1 MSDEQLEGTLDL
13 SDEYEEI
20 CSDEVDRVVETLEQ
34 LAETVSSENIRTML
48 EEASQS
54 IYELVYE
61 EEEEE
66 AEAGDAEA
74 EDGAEDVIAIDE
86 SASDDDEGLAAEA
99 A

>member
-1 MSDEQLEGTLDL
+1 MSDEQLENVEDKLEI

-34 LAETVSSENIRTML
+34 LAEDVASENIRTML

-54 IYELVYE
+54 VYELIYDGE
-61 EEEEE
+61 E
-66 AEAGDAEA
+66 DAEA
-74 EDGAEDVIAIDE
+74 DE
-86 SASDDDEGLAAEA
+86 SEELVTTDEPQAEEDEGWAAEA